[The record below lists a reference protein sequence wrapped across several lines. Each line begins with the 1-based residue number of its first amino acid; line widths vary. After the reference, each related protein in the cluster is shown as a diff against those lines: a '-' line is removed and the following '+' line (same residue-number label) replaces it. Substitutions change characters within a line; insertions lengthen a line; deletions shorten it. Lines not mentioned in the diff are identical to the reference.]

1 MASLGGFFFIK
12 LKCLL
17 KVLNFNRLF
26 LKLNRS
32 ICNLLR
38 PTSHTSQEPWP
49 RNCKSPK
56 ESVQRPSHYTSKI
69 MWCGHGPS
77 SVVWSHTWPVP
88 STKCYFNEFLFM
100 RVLTYGTIEKKN
112 QQLWAFRVP
121 WSPSGFKWSPPPKDG
136 FWKESQWPWNM
147 IHSMP
152 CRNPCRHYI
161 HLPFTYLLRWS
172 LKHSV
177 KWTWT
182 GFSAFSTN
190 ESAWSVTI
198 NGHRLSIS
206 CVKWPFL

>member
-88 STKCYFNEFLFM
+88 STECYFNEFLFM
-100 RVLTYGTIEKKN
+100 RVLTYGTIEKKIN
-112 QQLWAFRVP
+112 SCEHLECHGLPVVLSEAHLQKMVFEKSP
-121 WSPSGFKWSPPPKDG
+121 NDHETWSIRCHVGIHVDTTSIFHSRTYSVGPSSIVWSELGPVSPPFPPMRVL
-136 FWKESQWPWNM
+136 E
-147 IHSMP
+147 
-152 CRNPCRHYI
+152 
-161 HLPFTYLLRWS
+161 
-172 LKHSV
+172 V
-177 KWTWT
+177 
-182 GFSAFSTN
+182 
-190 ESAWSVTI
+190 
-198 NGHRLSIS
+198 
-206 CVKWPFL
+206 